1 MIPHWNPVSP
11 PQLPRD
17 APVLNALQPVI
28 ENLRPAIRVKL
39 HFALRHHRLRGGH
52 AGIFQEPLFAEARFD
67 RYAGAFA
74 VADGVLI
81 WLRLHQSACGLHEF
95 RGFLPGRESFQ
106 SDQVRAS
113 LGRHFAV
120 GGEHIDDRESMT
132 LADFEVRLVVRG
144 SHFQNA
150 GAKFEIHMLVS
161 DDGDQA
167 LLAWLLKR
175 QRTQDHLAN
184 QMGVARIFRIH
195 RHRGIGRDR
204 LRSRRGNGQERAGL
218 FGEFHLEIIHETIL
232 RPRVHLLIGQCR
244 EAGWAPVHHALAA
257 VDHPLFVKVHEHPLH
272 TPRVILIHRET
283 RPFPVAGASQRAE
296 LLQNDAAVLIL
307 PFPDFRDHR
316 LPTQIIAM
324 LDFAGFL
331 EGFFHDILR
340 GNAGV
345 VRAGKPHYLMA
356 GHSCASRENVLNR
369 VIEHVSHGQDASH
382 VRRRNDDGIF
392 RLWRMLI
399 SMETAALQ
407 PALIPLGFNVGGE
420 IGSGEFGHGWVRENF
435 GQADYSKLTGEVKWE
450 KRRCRPAGDSPR
462 DWTHGF

>member
-1 MIPHWNPVSP
+1 MIFVKFHVRARGRNPHDAEPQAVRTVSGDQVQRIGRIPQRFGHLAPLFVADDAGEIDVFKWHLTHPFIAGHDHAGDPEEDNVRAGYQIRSRVECLQGVRLFRPAHRGKWPEPGTEPRVEDIGVLLPGRIFGRIRGVHSAVDLAGLPVIPHWNPVSP

-28 ENLRPAIRVKL
+28 VNLRPAIWVKL
-39 HFALRHHRLRGGH
+39 HFTLRHHCLGGGH
-52 AGIFQEPLFAEARFD
+52 AGIFQEPLFTEARFD
-67 RYAGAFA
+67 RHSGAFA
-74 VADGVLI
+74 VADRVLI

-195 RHRGIGRDR
+195 RHRRIGRNCF
-204 LRSRRGNGQERAGL
+204 RSRRGNGQERAGL

-232 RPRVHLLIGQCR
+232 RSRVHLLIG
-244 EAGWAPVHHALAA
+244 
-257 VDHPLFVKVHEHPLH
+257 
-272 TPRVILIHRET
+272 
-283 RPFPVAGASQRAE
+283 
-296 LLQNDAAVLIL
+296 
-307 PFPDFRDHR
+307 
-316 LPTQIIAM
+316 
-324 LDFAGFL
+324 
-331 EGFFHDILR
+331 
-340 GNAGV
+340 
-345 VRAGKPHYLMA
+345 
-356 GHSCASRENVLNR
+356 
-369 VIEHVSHGQDASH
+369 
-382 VRRRNDDGIF
+382 
-392 RLWRMLI
+392 
-399 SMETAALQ
+399 
-407 PALIPLGFNVGGE
+407 
-420 IGSGEFGHGWVRENF
+420 
-435 GQADYSKLTGEVKWE
+435 
-450 KRRCRPAGDSPR
+450 
-462 DWTHGF
+462 